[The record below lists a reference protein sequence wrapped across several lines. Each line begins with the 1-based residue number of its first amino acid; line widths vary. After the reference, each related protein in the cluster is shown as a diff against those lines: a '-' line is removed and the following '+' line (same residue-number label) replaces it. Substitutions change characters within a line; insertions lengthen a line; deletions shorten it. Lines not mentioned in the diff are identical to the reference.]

1 MKYCI
6 SQREENI
13 KALAQKIAKEKV
25 ISQRELLDETKDFP
39 YEIVKEIADT
49 GMFKLF
55 IPQAYGGEGGG
66 DAELCIVV
74 EELGKACASI
84 ATTYAAS
91 ALAATPIIL
100 FGSEKQ
106 KMKYLSKIAQGNLA
120 SFCLTEPSAGSDA
133 GGIQTRAIK
142 ENDSYVLNGAKQW
155 ITNGGE
161 AEVYVVF
168 AATNPSKGARGL
180 SAFIVEKG
188 TPGMSFGKIEDKLGI
203 RASCTREIIFEN
215 CKIPTENII
224 GKEGIGFIVAMRT
237 FDHTRPG
244 VGALAVGIAQG
255 ALDEL
260 ISYAKQ
266 VKAPLSL
273 FEQIAELYTK
283 VEAARALVY
292 AVARYADS
300 GAKDVSVYSSM
311 SKLFPS
317 DIAMEVTSKVVEIMG
332 IAGCRKK
339 YSVEKMMRDAKITQI
354 YEGTNEIQKSIIANA
369 ISK

>member
-1 MKYCI
+1 MNYCI
-6 SQREENI
+6 SEREEHV
-13 KALAQKIAKEKV
+13 KATAQKIAKEK
-25 ISQRELLDETKDFP
+25 IIPQRELLDEKKEFP
-39 YEIVKEIADT
+39 YEIVKELTNT
-49 GMFKLF
+49 GMFRLF
-55 IPQAYGGEGGG
+55 IPKAYGGDGGG
-66 DAELCIVV
+66 DTELCIIV
-74 EELGKACASI
+74 EEIGKACAAV

-100 FGSEKQ
+100 FGSENQ
-106 KMKYLSKIAQGNLA
+106 KMKYLSKIAKGSLA

-142 ENDSYVLNGAKQW
+142 ENDSYIINGAKQW

-168 AATNPSKGARGL
+168 AATNPSRGARGL

-188 TPGMSFGKIEDKLGI
+188 TPGISFGKIEDKLGI
-203 RASCTREIIFEN
+203 RASCTREVIFEN
-215 CKIPTENII
+215 CKVPAENLI
-224 GKEGIGFIVAMRT
+224 GKEGVGFIVAMRT

-260 ISYAKQ
+260 IAYAKQ
-266 VKAPLSL
+266 IKAPLSL

-292 AVARYADS
+292 STARYLDS
-300 GAKDVSVYSSM
+300 GAKDVSMYSSM

-317 DIAMEVTSKVVEIMG
+317 EVAMEVTSKVIELFG
-332 IAGCRKK
+332 IFGCRRK
-339 YSVEKMMRDAKITQI
+339 YAVEKIMRDAKITQI
-354 YEGTNEIQKSIIANA
+354 YEGTNEIQKLIIANA
-369 ISK
+369 IAK